1 MSNTPPASSITF
13 LKIILAARMGF
24 RILFNVI
31 NCFKTTLFKL
41 GEKNKS
47 HGAGS
52 DEYGGYGILM
62 DIGGNRVGLGG
73 G

>member
-1 MSNTPPASSITF
+1 
-13 LKIILAARMGF
+13 MGF